1 MVVLMKPKSGDPP
14 FLVAHRLQ
22 PIHPF
27 LADSM
32 IHWEQ
37 NMALTY
43 SFIRILSPLLMLYSS
58 L

>member
-1 MVVLMKPKSGDPP
+1 MNPKSGEPP
-14 FLVAHRLQ
+14 FLVAQRLQ

-27 LADSM
+27 LADSI

-37 NMALTY
+37 NMALMY
-43 SFIRILSPLLMLYSS
+43 SFIRILRPLLMLNSS